1 MSAPITK
8 YNTNDV
14 WEIVNYWQSK
24 GVIPATLAEIQD
36 PISGYVI
43 PVDPEEGANKVYK
56 YSVTGDNKF
65 ELCATFSQKGNQSD
79 AMSAPIT
86 KYNTNDV
93 WAHEAGRVCFPRTI
107 DADLYPVR
115 VK

>member
-1 MSAPITK
+1 MQ
-8 YNTNDV
+8 
-14 WEIVNYWQSK
+14 WQIVNYWQSK
-24 GVIPATLAEIQD
+24 GAIPATLAEIQD
-36 PISGYVI
+36 PISSYML
-43 PVDPEEGANKVYK
+43 PVDPQSSEGKVYEYK
-56 YSVTGDNKF
+56 VTGKQAF